1 MNETKLGRREA
12 LSGGLAAVFTAVPD
26 AAGSQGRSMANA
38 VLTYKDQAV
47 MEADDYHVPFRAA
60 FLAWLR
66 EASGRFALPVSA
78 HATSTSQTELHVP
91 GLHPALDIV
100 LQDNTD
106 INVFVTWKDVCWD
119 ILASMD
125 VYAELAAD
133 GFGWRNELLIPEAK
147 RLHPTQEVCWRED
160 GFEWLLKWFN
170 ADLAPAT
177 HLALYGGDGCY
188 EGGGW
193 TAAHLA
199 RDGMLLP
206 SGRPLASNGSLRG
219 LLPLHAIRA

>member
-1 MNETKLGRREA
+1 MTLGRRGA
-12 LSGGLAAVFTAVPD
+12 LSGGLATVLTTMPDTA
-26 AAGSQGRSMANA
+26 GRPGKGMANA
-38 VLTYKDQAV
+38 VLTYEDQGVVEMDA
-47 MEADDYHVPFRAA
+47 YHAPFRAA

-66 EASGRFALPVSA
+66 ESSGRFVLPMSA
-78 HATSTSQTELHVP
+78 HATSTSQTELHVS

-100 LQDNTD
+100 LDGDTD
-106 INVFVTWKDVCWD
+106 INIFVTWKDVCWD

-125 VYAELAAD
+125 VYAHLATD
-133 GFGWRNELLIPEAK
+133 GLGWQSTLLIPEAR
-147 RLHPTQEVCWRED
+147 RLHPTQEACWRED
-160 GFEWLLKWFN
+160 GFEWLLKWLN
-170 ADLAPAT
+170 TELAPAT

-188 EGGGW
+188 EGEGW

-206 SGRPLASNGSLRG
+206 TGRPLLSNGPLRE